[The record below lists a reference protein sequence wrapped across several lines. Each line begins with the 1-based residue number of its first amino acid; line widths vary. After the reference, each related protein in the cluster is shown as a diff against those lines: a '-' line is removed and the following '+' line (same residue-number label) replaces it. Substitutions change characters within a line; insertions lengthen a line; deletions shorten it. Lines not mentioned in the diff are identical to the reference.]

1 MKAKK
6 KAWIVIIVL
15 AVIGFCVGFYFGY
28 KGKKDKQEQTNTQTR
43 TQENEIRAR
52 GEMKDGE
59 LVDYTKN
66 NMLELGKYKGRTIT
80 VTPTETEVYQAILLE
95 AEDWKKKVADG
106 NRVEKGDWI
115 SLDYEGYVDDQ
126 PSDDLSESGAVI
138 QVGAGNLFNAAFE
151 RGLMGLKLGETYNLN
166 VTFAED
172 DADPD
177 VAGKTITFSVEVN
190 AKFNDAYA
198 KKMSK
203 NKYPNVKAYYAYAKA
218 KEERE
223 NRYAAGDTVWEALLK
238 DCKVK
243 KYPAGARKQAYKDQN
258 RSYQVFADAS
268 EQSYE

>member
-1 MKAKK
+1 MA
-6 KAWIVIIVL
+6 
-15 AVIGFCVGFYFGY
+15 
-28 KGKKDKQEQTNTQTR
+28 
-43 TQENEIRAR
+43 
-52 GEMKDGE
+52 DGE
-59 LVDYTKN
+59 
-66 NMLELGKYKGRTIT
+66 
-80 VTPTETEVYQAILLE
+80 
-95 AEDWKKKVADG
+95 
-106 NRVEKGDWI
+106 RVEKGDWI

-203 NKYPNVKAYYAYAKA
+203 NKYPNVKAYYTYAKA
-218 KEERE
+218 K
-223 NRYAAGDTVWEALLK
+223 D
-238 DCKVK
+238 
-243 KYPAGARKQAYKDQN
+243 RK
-258 RSYQVFADAS
+258 SVV
-268 EQSYE
+268 

>member
-28 KGKKDKQEQTNTQTR
+28 KGEKDKQEQTNTQTR
-43 TQENEIRAR
+43 TQEKEIRAQ

-66 NMLELGKYKGRTIT
+66 NMLELGKYKGRTVT

-106 NRVEKGDWI
+106 ERVEKGDWI

-203 NKYPNVKAYYAYAKA
+203 NKY
-218 KEERE
+218 
-223 NRYAAGDTVWEALLK
+223 
-238 DCKVK
+238 
-243 KYPAGARKQAYKDQN
+243 
-258 RSYQVFADAS
+258 
-268 EQSYE
+268 

>member
-43 TQENEIRAR
+43 TQEKEIRAQ

-66 NMLELGKYKGRTIT
+66 DMLELGKYKGRTVT

-106 NRVEKGDWI
+106 ERVEKGDWI

-151 RGLMGLKLGETYNLN
+151 RGLMG
-166 VTFAED
+166 
-172 DADPD
+172 
-177 VAGKTITFSVEVN
+177 
-190 AKFNDAYA
+190 
-198 KKMSK
+198 
-203 NKYPNVKAYYAYAKA
+203 
-218 KEERE
+218 
-223 NRYAAGDTVWEALLK
+223 
-238 DCKVK
+238 
-243 KYPAGARKQAYKDQN
+243 
-258 RSYQVFADAS
+258 
-268 EQSYE
+268 